1 MKKETKILLVSMVST
16 WNQFHT
22 SQRVDVEF
30 EEDEF
35 QKGHWSLE
43 IRIRGVVN
51 SDFVSFLLPAIVSNG
66 CHWFISECAGRV
78 VFYIQ

>member
-16 WNQFHT
+16 WNQFHV
-22 SQRVDVEF
+22 SKRVDAEF

-43 IRIRGVVN
+43 VRIRGVVN
-51 SDFVSFLLPAIVSNG
+51 AEFVSFILPAIISNN
-66 CHWFISECAGRV
+66 CHWFLAECAGRV